1 MELTTRNTNIIT
13 FAFANKHLNSQ
24 TKKIAAIGQ
33 RTKESQYQ
41 LAAILADIAAT
52 ECYIEDG
59 FESVQDYAEQIFGF
73 RKSATY
79 AYMKLG
85 ENYVNDTGKG
95 SIFATENGDFTAYA
109 LTRCM
114 ALPHEVM
121 VQAIQ
126 DGILTPDMSSRDID
140 KKVKEIKLT
149 LKATE
154 SKETDE
160 SESKETDES
169 ESAAPTDVEYEMEC
183 AEQDLRAAV
192 NRLYAIHG
200 NVEAVMDIFTAIVN
214 ELNG

>member
-1 MELTTRNTNIIT
+1 MELATRNTNNIT
-13 FAFANKHLNSQ
+13 FTFANKHLNSQ

-52 ECYIEDG
+52 ECYTEDG
-59 FESVQDYAEQIFGF
+59 FESVQ
-73 RKSATY
+73 SATY

-121 VQAIQ
+121 VQAIR
-126 DGILTPDMSSRDID
+126 DGILSPDMSSRDID

-154 SKETDE
+154 SKDTDE
-160 SESKETDES
+160 SAESKETDES
-169 ESAAPTDVEYEMEC
+169 AAPPEEENEMERV
-183 AEQDLRAAV
+183 EQDLRVAV
-192 NRLYAIHG
+192 YRLFALIG
-200 NVEAVMDIFTAIVN
+200 KVNTVMDICTGIVN
-214 ELNG
+214 ELIV

>member
-1 MELTTRNTNIIT
+1 MELATRNTNNIT
-13 FAFANKHLNSQ
+13 FTFANKHLNSQ

-52 ECYIEDG
+52 ECYTEDG
-59 FESVQDYAEQIFGF
+59 FESVQDYAEKIFGF

-121 VQAIQ
+121 VQAIR
-126 DGILTPDMSSRDID
+126 DGILSPDMSSRDID

-154 SKETDE
+154 SKDTDE
-160 SESKETDES
+160 SAESKETDES
-169 ESAAPTDVEYEMEC
+169 AAPPEEENEMERV
-183 AEQDLRAAV
+183 EQDLRVAV
-192 NRLYAIHG
+192 YRLFALIG
-200 NVEAVMDIFTAIVN
+200 KVNTVMDICTGIVN
-214 ELNG
+214 ELIV